1 MKTSSLK
8 CKDQTLV
15 GFVYASILIKYVFK
29 VLSIL
34 IIFVYCCKYDIYDF
48 TFSRWRILLA
58 EPPYSKNISC
68 YFNRGIDSVKITALS
83 NHKPGILNNY
93 IRIIFFFQK
102 IGERVT
108 EDQLHDILNEVDV
121 NKNAQVDIGEFL
133 QVSTLYAR
141 HSF

>member
-1 MKTSSLK
+1 M
-8 CKDQTLV
+8 
-15 GFVYASILIKYVFK
+15 
-29 VLSIL
+29 
-34 IIFVYCCKYDIYDF
+34 
-48 TFSRWRILLA
+48 
-58 EPPYSKNISC
+58 
-68 YFNRGIDSVKITALS
+68 KITALS

-93 IRIIFFFQK
+93 IRIFFFFFQK

>member
-93 IRIIFFFQK
+93 IRIIFFS
-102 IGERVT
+102 ENWRTCNRRSVT
-108 EDQLHDILNEVDV
+108 WYFKWSRCQQECSSWYRRILTG
-121 NKNAQVDIGEFL
+121 QYFIC
-133 QVSTLYAR
+133 SP
-141 HSF
+141 